1 MGINVYKKI
10 IRLKEHIRQ
19 LKIELSYYENVHSLE
34 NQKMKIDEIIRSYIT
49 THQQK
54 VINCILK
61 GNSIAETAAELNISP
76 KTVKYHLT
84 RIYALLNIEGKYD
97 LIGLYSN
104 KEILNAIQAPT
115 ERIVEAAKGKSN
127 SGIYL
132 AAGTSRQTVP
142 NQNN

>member
-19 LKIELSYYENVHSLE
+19 LKVELRYYENVHSLE
-34 NQKMKIDEIIRSYIT
+34 NQKMKIDEIIRNFIT

-61 GNSIAETAAELNISP
+61 GNSIAETAAELNISQ

-97 LIGLYSN
+97 LIALYSN
-104 KEILNAIQAPT
+104 KEILNAI
-115 ERIVEAAKGKSN
+115 
-127 SGIYL
+127 
-132 AAGTSRQTVP
+132 
-142 NQNN
+142 